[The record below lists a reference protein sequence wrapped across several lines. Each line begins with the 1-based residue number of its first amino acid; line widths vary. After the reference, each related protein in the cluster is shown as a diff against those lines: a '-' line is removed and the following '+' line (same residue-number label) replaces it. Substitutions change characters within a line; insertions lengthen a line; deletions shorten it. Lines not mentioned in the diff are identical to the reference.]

1 MSTEPTAAEAAIPST
16 PAAAGAAPAP
26 LAFTSYQKAVVAILA
41 FLNFTIILDF
51 MIISPLGA
59 LLLRDLHIPTKRFGL
74 VVSVYAFSAAISGI
88 LSAGFADKF
97 DRKKLLMFFYTG
109 FIGGTLF
116 CGLAPTYE
124 LLLVARIVTGVFGGV
139 IGSIAMAIIAD
150 LFPLAMRGRVMGVTQ
165 TAFAASQVLGL
176 PVGWALANHFG
187 WHAPFLLIAGL
198 GAIAGV
204 FIMIKLQPIDGHLKL
219 PREGNAFMHLFRTV
233 FEGRYFI
240 PFLTTIFLA
249 TGGFMLM
256 PFGSTFT
263 INNVGINPGSLSTI
277 YFLTGLCTLFTG
289 PFIGKFADRMGKY
302 RVFVLGTALTTIMAL
317 IYTHL
322 GRTPLGLVVLVNA
335 LLFIGVT
342 SRMISA
348 TALMTAVPDPAH
360 RGSFM
365 AVMSALQQASGGVG
379 AFVAGLIVV
388 QLPSG
393 ALTNYPILGYV
404 VAGSMLLVV
413 GLLKSVDRM
422 VAAQRA

>member
-1 MSTEPTAAEAAIPST
+1 MSTEPASTVADVAMSAAS
-16 PAAAGAAPAP
+16 AAPAQP
-26 LAFTSYQKAVVAILA
+26 LAFTPYQKTVVAILA

-59 LLLRDLHIPTKRFGL
+59 LLLRDLHIQTKAFGL
-74 VVSVYAFSAAISGI
+74 VVSVYAFSAAISGV
-88 LSAGFADKF
+88 LSAGYADKF
-97 DRKKLLMFFYTG
+97 DRKKLLMFFYVG

-124 LLLVARIVTGVFGGV
+124 LLLAARIVTGVFGGV
-139 IGSIAMAIIAD
+139 IGSIVMAIIAD

-176 PVGWALANHFG
+176 PLGWTLANHFG
-187 WHAPFLLIAGL
+187 WHAPFLMIAGL
-198 GAIAGV
+198 GAVAGV
-204 FIMIKLQPIDGHLKL
+204 FIMLRLKPIDEHLKR
-219 PREGNAFMHLFRTV
+219 PREGNAFKHLVGTL
-233 FEGRYFI
+233 FEPRYLVAFV
-240 PFLTTIFLA
+240 TTIFLA

-263 INNVGINPGSLSTI
+263 INNIGISPGSLQTI
-277 YFLTGLCTLFTG
+277 YFLTGLCTLVTG
-289 PFIGKFADRMGKY
+289 PLIGRFADRLGKY
-302 RVFVLGTALTTIMAL
+302 PMFVLGTALTVIMAFV
-317 IYTHL
+317 YTHL

-335 LLFIGVT
+335 LLFMGVT

-348 TALMTAVPDPAH
+348 TALMSAVPDPSH

-365 AVMSALQQASGGVG
+365 SINTAVSQGAGGIG

-393 ALTNYPILGYV
+393 ALVHYDTLGYV
-404 VAGSMLLVV
+404 VIASMLIVV
-413 GLLKSVDRM
+413 VMLKSIDRM
-422 VAAQRA
+422 VATQRA